1 MARIFFVLFIFLF
14 SVRAYSDDV
23 NYCELIWEPVS
34 VDVTNVKQLSDTNY
48 QLTLKTSSS
57 MRLLDLATNMKTF
70 TIYNVSGY
78 SGYWT
83 SFLDDKT
90 KFNANYDFNIKN
102 FAENNTPNT
111 TYGYSISKMTW
122 DSGCV
127 GSWAPKGYIMDWG
140 VSTSITVNL
149 TFSEKLP
156 PGSYSFAGTTLPLT
170 ILFEE
175 RKGEYSGSQTMLVNN
190 MKKKGNST
198 YITNSP
204 SFTVSAAFCT
214 YSDVDINFGEFS
226 TNQAKSG
233 VNVSTNILLN
243 CQDKPNSVTLKL
255 LNINRLNSDV
265 SAPLP
270 VSCNAKNGVNN
281 CKLYFTASKSQLS
294 IGSQFFT
301 KDNVTFNI
309 PLYATYQSDDP
320 VAGTFSDSAI
330 LEISVQ

>member
-1 MARIFFVLFIFLF
+1 MARIFFVLFIVLF

-57 MRLLDLATNMKTF
+57 MRLLDYATNMKISGKYT
-70 TIYNVSGY
+70 VSGY
-78 SGYWT
+78 VGYWT
-83 SFLDDKT
+83 SFLKDNT
-90 KFNANYDFNIKN
+90 KFNSNYYYNINK
-102 FAENNTPNT
+102 FAENNSPGTIHGHA
-111 TYGYSISKMTW
+111 TYTGSW
-122 DSGCV
+122 DNGCV
-127 GSWAPKGYIMDWG
+127 GSWAKKGYIMDWG
-140 VSTSITVNL
+140 QSTTVTVNL
-149 TFSEKLP
+149 TFSEKLT
-156 PGSYSFAGTTLPLT
+156 PGNYSFAGTTLPLT
-170 ILFEE
+170 ILYEE
-175 RKGEYSGSQTMLVNN
+175 RKGEYSGSQAMLVNS
-190 MKKKGNST
+190 MKEKGNHT

-226 TNQAKSG
+226 TKQAKSG
-233 VNVSTNILLN
+233 VNVSTNISLN

-255 LNINRLNSDV
+255 LDINRLNFDV

-281 CKLYFTASKSQLS
+281 CKLYFTASKSQLN